1 MVSGGNVEVGRATA
15 MGEMPAGWEIG
26 LAAFRQEFAQVD
38 SRRAHLEFV
47 RVDLGVAVDWDP

>member
-1 MVSGGNVEVGRATA
+1 